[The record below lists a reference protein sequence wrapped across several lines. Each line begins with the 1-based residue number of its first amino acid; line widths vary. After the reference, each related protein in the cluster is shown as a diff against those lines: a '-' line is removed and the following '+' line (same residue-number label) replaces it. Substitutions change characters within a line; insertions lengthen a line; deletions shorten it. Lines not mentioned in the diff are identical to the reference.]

1 MKLILSQAAASDA
14 LKDEIVTSESGRRML
29 GYVVPI
35 YDFDRFALCIFQ
47 ALGVEMDDAWQL
59 VKEVRQQ
66 AFVQTATWGLRYW
79 EQRCGLPVNES
90 LPVEERRRRILTWML
105 SEWPITRVRMEDIV
119 RAYSGDPQA
128 YIREIYDQYRFEVF
142 FDLLTSFDLK
152 QLFEVVD
159 EVKPAHLSFSIS
171 MGLRQG
177 DKRIFVGAAM
187 TAGEEVTVYPW
198 TVSELTSHGKTY
210 IVAGRSNGI
219 ETATVFPKGE

>member
-1 MKLILSQAAASDA
+1 MS
-14 LKDEIVTSESGRRML
+14 LKGQIVTSESGRRML
-29 GYVVPI
+29 GYVLPI
-35 YDFDRFALCIFQ
+35 YDFDRFVLTVFQ
-47 ALGVEMDDAWQL
+47 INGMQVDDLQKWTREL
-59 VKEVRQQ
+59 RDQ
-66 AFVQTATWGLRYW
+66 AFPQTATWGLRYF
-79 EQRCGLPVNES
+79 EQMLGLPVNETQ
-90 LPVEERRRRILTWML
+90 PIEERRRRILTWML
-105 SEWPITRVRMEDIV
+105 SEWPITRTRMEDIV
-119 RAYSGDPQA
+119 RAYSGDQHA